1 MSNFTLFIFEHLK
14 VSAAEA
20 VQCSYHMKTHVCTT
34 LTGLKGPDRSER
46 EQLHKFFLLKIIN
59 ILKILTSFVPNIILL
74 FQIHTCVPPKVA
86 LQT

>member
-1 MSNFTLFIFEHLK
+1 MGHIAGRNPLFSTANDKAPVTPAFL
-14 VSAAEA
+14 
-20 VQCSYHMKTHVCTT
+20 QQPCSW
-34 LTGLKGPDRSER
+34 LEFALGGSER

>member
-34 LTGLKGPDRSER
+34 LTGLKGPDPGWGAFG
-46 EQLHKFFLLKIIN
+46 LPLNL
-59 ILKILTSFVPNIILL
+59 P
-74 FQIHTCVPPKVA
+74 
-86 LQT
+86 